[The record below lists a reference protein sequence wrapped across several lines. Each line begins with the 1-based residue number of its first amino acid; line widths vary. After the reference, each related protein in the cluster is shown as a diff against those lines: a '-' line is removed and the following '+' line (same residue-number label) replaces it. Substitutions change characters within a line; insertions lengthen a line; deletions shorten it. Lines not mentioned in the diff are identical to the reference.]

1 MTDAEELKREAVN
14 EILIK
19 QLETILDKKIP
30 KDIIQQMQVT
40 DIDRLIE
47 IGSNIMTINGLDDL
61 REKLNGQEQ

>member
-40 DIDRLIE
+40 DIDRLLE

-61 REKLNGQEQ
+61 REKLNEQEQ

>member
-1 MTDAEELKREAVN
+1 MTDADELRKEAVT

-30 KDIIQQMQVT
+30 EDIIQQMQAT
-40 DIDRLIE
+40 EIDRLLE

>member
-1 MTDAEELKREAVN
+1 MTDSDELKRDAVN

-30 KDIIQQMQVT
+30 EDIIQQMQAT
-40 DIDRLIE
+40 EIDRLLE

>member
-1 MTDAEELKREAVN
+1 MTDSDELKREAVN

-19 QLETILDKKIP
+19 QLETIMDKEIP
-30 KDIIQQMQVT
+30 EDIIQQIQVT

-61 REKLNGQEQ
+61 REKLNEQEQ

>member
-1 MTDAEELKREAVN
+1 MTDSDELKREAVN

-40 DIDRLIE
+40 DIDRLLE

-61 REKLNGQEQ
+61 REKLNEQEQ